1 MRTLIKLILVVVVA
15 LLGYNY
21 FFGTPDEKE
30 QSRRIV
36 GKAGELGREAWNLL
50 RSGREKFREGKY
62 DGALDRLETLYD
74 DLRREADR
82 IGDGR
87 LVNDVE
93 RLMERRHE
101 LEERLRGG
109 EREGELSREARRE
122 LDELTEDTEELMH
135 EMEEKSRTPA
145 PY

>member
-82 IGDGR
+82 IGDAR